1 MDDEIII
8 NLRALTED
16 DREKLLF
23 LLNNSTFLIPDDDN
37 VKAIETINIFT
48 E

>member
-1 MDDEIII
+1 MENEVVI
-8 NLRALTED
+8 NLRGLTED

-23 LLNNSTFLIPDDDN
+23 LLNNSTFLIPDSDN
-37 VKAIETINIFT
+37 EEAIKIINRFT